1 MISTITT
8 DQKSTALESVNLICV
23 NPNSNAN
30 KFWSA
35 WVLPSGDLYVEYG
48 RQGYSPKPHF
58 YNSPSIDASRNKLR
72 SLIWEKEA
80 KGYVKVELETQPSQV
95 LDFSLLGDRAAEVKT
110 AIEAIQKR
118 WQPLTEFAR
127 ITFESDRGQFRTELG
142 GITRSLLATAKTSL
156 KQVETTTQ
164 QPDRHSQAVADYL
177 RWIPIPVGM
186 KLDPTKLLGKPT
198 QIRQQRQLLTTLED
212 CLNQI
217 DEIRSLIQS
226 ELAGARAEQ
235 DDRAFWVNWGSEAAI
250 SSETGSSDLRS
261 MGVVWDS

>member
-23 NPNSNAN
+23 NTHSNAN

-72 SLIWEKEA
+72 SL
-80 KGYVKVELETQPSQV
+80 
-95 LDFSLLGDRAAEVKT
+95 
-110 AIEAIQKR
+110 
-118 WQPLTEFAR
+118 
-127 ITFESDRGQFRTELG
+127 
-142 GITRSLLATAKTSL
+142 
-156 KQVETTTQ
+156 
-164 QPDRHSQAVADYL
+164 
-177 RWIPIPVGM
+177 
-186 KLDPTKLLGKPT
+186 
-198 QIRQQRQLLTTLED
+198 TTLED

-226 ELAGARAEQ
+226 ELAGVRAEQ
-235 DDRAFWVNWGSEAAI
+235 DDRAFWVNWGASEEVTP
-250 SSETGSSDLRS
+250 SEMGSSDLRS
-261 MGVVWDS
+261 LGVVWDG